1 MPSRDSVIQFL
12 AGWKPASCTFI
23 DFVPRQKNIEGLK
36 SLGITMK
43 IARELLQSI
52 SIENY
57 VSGPELDRDKG
68 TQDIWVFGLI
78 LGQAQVYIKI
88 KMYQV
93 QGTNKC
99 KCLSFHPAEKPLSY
113 PFAGRFPKTDQ

>member
-1 MPSRDSVIQFL
+1 MSSRDSVIQFL

-57 VSGPELDRDKG
+57 VSVPELDRDKG
-68 TQDIWVFGLI
+68 TQDIWVFGI
-78 LGQAQVYIKI
+78 TVGQVEVFVKI

-93 QGTNKC
+93 QGTAKC
-99 KCLSFHPAEKPLSY
+99 KCLSFHPAERPLSY
-113 PFAGRFPKTDQ
+113 PFAGGGHHD